1 MRAWPRSNGD
11 VRRPNGSATTY
22 VENCTLS
29 ESRENRPRR
38 SERSRRGQSPG
49 PTPHALRGAYGGPS
63 DVGCSEGRRKG
74 RWLWIPET
82 PSDGPEIRMSP
93 EKRGDTWQ
101 ETAWWKDWA

>member
-38 SERSRRGQSPG
+38 SEQERAEPRPDASRAQ
-49 PTPHALRGAYGGPS
+49 GAYGGPS
-63 DVGCSEGRRKG
+63 GVGCSERRRKG

-82 PSDGPEIRMSP
+82 PSDGPKMRTSP
-93 EKRGDTWQ
+93 EQ
-101 ETAWWKDWA
+101 